1 MQSHLLVLTN
11 VFMMK
16 QLKKKIINVIWLILA
31 ASFRT
36 NLTDLIFSPFFFVF
50 VKVILLFIKI

>member
-1 MQSHLLVLTN
+1 MQSHYSVLIN

-16 QLKKKIINVIWLILA
+16 QLNKKIINVIWLILA
-31 ASFRT
+31 ASFRI
-36 NLTDLIFSPFFFVF
+36 NLTDLISSLYFFVF